1 MYFDV
6 FEKDLRERIA
16 KKKVKMMVI
25 MIIEWLLGALKWSV
39 VDMKNEICLKCT
51 LRVVSCENDFS
62 RKVWLERKIE
72 REIKIEKEV

>member
-6 FEKDLRERIA
+6 FEKDLSERIA

-25 MIIEWLLGALKWSV
+25 MIIEWLLGALKWSG

-51 LRVVSCENDFS
+51 LRVVSCENGFS
-62 RKVWLERKIE
+62 RKAWLKRKVE
-72 REIKIEKEV
+72 